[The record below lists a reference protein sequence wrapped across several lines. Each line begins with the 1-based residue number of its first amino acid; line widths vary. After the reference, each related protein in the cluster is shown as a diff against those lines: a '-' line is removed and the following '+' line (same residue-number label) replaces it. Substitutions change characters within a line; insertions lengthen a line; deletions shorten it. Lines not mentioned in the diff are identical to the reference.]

1 MIRTCVNLVGS
12 WISSVVVSAEGGD
25 YVYQALTG
33 DNRLLRTGNFSYI
46 MEVKYGGVK
55 DNFSRCHSLFFK
67 KREYFL

>member
-25 YVYQALTG
+25 YVYQALTV